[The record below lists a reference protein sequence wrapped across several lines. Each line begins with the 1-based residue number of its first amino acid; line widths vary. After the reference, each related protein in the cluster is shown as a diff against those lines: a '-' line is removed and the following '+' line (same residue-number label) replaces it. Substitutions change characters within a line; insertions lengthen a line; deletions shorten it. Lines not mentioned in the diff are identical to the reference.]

1 MRMISSASFRSAHA
15 SLHYDLPGT
24 VLLLQDAVADR
35 CLGTLSQTVAGECSF
50 LYICR
55 NMAKGTENAGTRCR
69 EILADIGQ
77 GRFAPVYLLMGDE
90 PYYLDKVCNG
100 ICENALDDFAR
111 DFNETICYGSDVDA
125 ETVITAARRFP
136 MMAERQLVVIRD
148 AQAMRDLEKLAVYVE
163 NCLDSTVLVILMRGA
178 SADKRKALYK
188 GVSRCGVVLESN
200 QLRDYEI
207 PGWISSHFA
216 EKGLRIDPEAA
227 AIMAEATGTDLG
239 RIAVETDKL
248 MKNLPEG
255 TKEVTPADIEKN
267 VGISREFSIF
277 ELTKELSARNAPRA
291 LKVASHIGS
300 GARFALPAAV
310 APLYTHFSRIL
321 RYGALRERN
330 PRPDRTEIAAA
341 LQGVN
346 PYFWK
351 EYDMAVANY
360 PVRKAL
366 EVISLLCEY
375 DYKGKGGDA
384 GEAGPGELFMELTNK
399 ILSI

>member
-1 MRMISSASFRSAHA
+1 MRMIPFASFRSAHA
-15 SLHYDLPGT
+15 SLHYDLPGA
-24 VLLLQDAVADR
+24 VLLLQDVVTER
-35 CLGTLSQTVAGECSF
+35 CLGTMSHTVAGECSF
-50 LYICR
+50 LYFCK

-216 EKGLRIDPEAA
+216 ENGLRIDPEAA

-291 LKVASHIGS
+291 LKVAAHIGS